1 MECLWRGGGSKNKL
15 MEVECFA
22 YCADEVFLYELLRIL
37 GHPVKRSNATGSE
50 LFDEATAQQSE
61 FDQSVNR

>member
-61 FDQSVNR
+61 FDQSVH